1 MAIKINIINTSR
13 YKRIFRKKIKAIVSA
28 IFSDFGYKNAQLSLI
43 IVDNKEIKKINK
55 KFLNH
60 NYPTDVICF
69 SLADDD
75 KEIDGEAY
83 ISIEIA
89 IKQSKEYNVALR
101 DELMRYAAHAALH
114 LCGLND
120 ATYDERKNMNDT
132 ESKYIKII
140 NHSL

>member
-1 MAIKINIINTSR
+1 MAIKINIINSSNFKCIPR
-13 YKRIFRKKIKAIVSA
+13 KRIKAIVNA
-28 IFSDFGYKNAQLSLI
+28 IFSDYGYKDAQLSLI
-43 IVDNKEIKKINK
+43 IVDNKEIKRINK

-69 SLADDD
+69 SLADND
-75 KEIDGEAY
+75 EIDGEAY
-83 ISIEIA
+83 ISIDIA
-89 IKQSKEYNVALR
+89 KKQALEYDVPLR

-114 LCGLND
+114 LCGLDD
-120 ATYDERKNMNDT
+120 ASSDERKNMNEI